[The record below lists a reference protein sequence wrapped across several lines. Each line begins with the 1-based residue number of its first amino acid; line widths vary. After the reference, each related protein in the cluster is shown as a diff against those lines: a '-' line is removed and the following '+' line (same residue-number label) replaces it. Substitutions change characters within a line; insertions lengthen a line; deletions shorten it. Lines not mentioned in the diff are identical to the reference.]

1 MSFTILKFTAW
12 FLDLTAWIWSGISL
26 GKYCTHNKYFHSH
39 TIPALKKTYAAA
51 FYRRTSRRELF
62 PLRLYSSSPPDTEH
76 VLKLGTHTEVCV
88 SLSKTNSDRSSGEA
102 LFSLLENRVAA
113 EMKNPLEIS
122 IISLL
127 KSFQEKNNE
136 SSPEKE
142 FQDTHYQFP
151 VSILWEATI
160 KLIVSILNYHQQCHF
175 SPKRRLLNGK
185 KICVFFHALKQGLT
199 NYCPWT
205 AARLCTYGFIRTQS
219 CPSICIVYG
228 NFHSAKLSGCN
239 RHHM

>member
-1 MSFTILKFTAW
+1 MKTVKQQHFIGERVLENTSPS
-12 FLDLTAWIWSGISL
+12 D
-26 GKYCTHNKYFHSH
+26 CT
-39 TIPALKKTYAAA
+39 
-51 FYRRTSRRELF
+51 F
-62 PLRLYSSSPPDTEH
+62 PLLRIQKH
-76 VLKLGTHTEVCV
+76 VLKLGSHTEECAH

-160 KLIVSILNYHQQCHF
+160 KLIVSILPPTVSFF
-175 SPKRRLLNGK
+175 SK
-185 KICVFFHALKQGLT
+185 KEVT
-199 NYCPWT
+199 
-205 AARLCTYGFIRTQS
+205 
-219 CPSICIVYG
+219 
-228 NFHSAKLSGCN
+228 
-239 RHHM
+239 

>member
-62 PLRLYSSSPPDTEH
+62 PLRLYFSSPPNTETRSEA
-76 VLKLGTHTEVCV
+76 GNTHRGVCA

-151 VSILWEATI
+151 VSILWEAKI
-160 KLIVSILNYHQQCHF
+160 KLIVSIVITTNSVIFLQKGGYLMERK
-175 SPKRRLLNGK
+175 S
-185 KICVFFHALKQGLT
+185 VFFSML
-199 NYCPWT
+199 
-205 AARLCTYGFIRTQS
+205 
-219 CPSICIVYG
+219 
-228 NFHSAKLSGCN
+228 
-239 RHHM
+239 